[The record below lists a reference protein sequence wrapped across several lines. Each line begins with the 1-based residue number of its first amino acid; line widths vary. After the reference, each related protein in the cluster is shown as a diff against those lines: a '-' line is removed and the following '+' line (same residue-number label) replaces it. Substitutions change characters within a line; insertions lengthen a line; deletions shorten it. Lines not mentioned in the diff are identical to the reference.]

1 MARTGLA
8 LARCLAIGS
17 LACVPGISVAQAVES
32 DAAQAAPTADGRMRW
47 SLTSEELAAAVQRYE
62 ARHGVATDP
71 FMEEVEVITPPV
83 PLKMRDL
90 TQEIWTGPAAP
101 FWALL
106 HPANSWRI
114 LLPIPPKR
122 APSDDAFSDR
132 QRSP

>member
-17 LACVPGISVAQAVES
+17 LACAPGMV
-32 DAAQAAPTADGRMRW
+32 AAQAQDSGVAEAGPGADQRLRW
-47 SLTSEELAAAVQRYE
+47 SLTREELAAVVRRYE
-62 ARHGVATDP
+62 AHHGVAPDP

-101 FWALL
+101 FWALF

-114 LLPIPPKR
+114 LLPVPPKR
-122 APSDDAFSDR
+122 PPPDEPVPDR
-132 QRSP
+132 